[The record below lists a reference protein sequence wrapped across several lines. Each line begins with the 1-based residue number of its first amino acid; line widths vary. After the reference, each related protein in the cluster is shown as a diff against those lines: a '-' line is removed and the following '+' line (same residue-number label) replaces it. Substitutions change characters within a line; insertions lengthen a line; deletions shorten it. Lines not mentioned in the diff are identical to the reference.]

1 MCMYFVRS
9 GASIALL
16 GSYLK
21 PTPCRL
27 RYIRWHLP
35 LYTGTGHLY
44 PRIWQNCPSSKWQ
57 LPFCVMIGDHFK
69 ICLMLTIT
77 GFTWFPTSRL
87 GLSSCQAV
95 LTQQKVSR
103 QRAKMTGMHKEL
115 AGSLTHR
122 HFLETW
128 K

>member
-1 MCMYFVRS
+1 MCIYFVRS

-16 GSYLK
+16 GSHLK
-21 PTPCRL
+21 PAPCRL
-27 RYIRWHLP
+27 RYIRHLP
-35 LYTGTGHLY
+35 LYTGTGLLY
-44 PRIWQNCPSSKWQ
+44 PCIWQNCPSGEWQ
-57 LPFCVMIGDHFK
+57 FPFCVMIGERFK

-77 GFTWFPTSRL
+77 GFTWFPASRL

-103 QRAKMTGMHKEL
+103 QRAKMTGMHKQL
-115 AGSLTHR
+115 AGSLTPR
-122 HFLETW
+122 HFPEIW